1 MQAVEFI
8 SKAHDGV
15 VDLPSEFQDWN
26 GKPVRV
32 ILLEE
37 SSGLKNADQ
46 TAVAN
51 VWAKTSGAWQGEQL
65 VREPQGEYEQR
76 LELK

>member
-37 SSGLKNADQ
+37 SSGAKSANQVA
-46 TAVAN
+46 AN

>member
-1 MQAVEFI
+1 MQAVEFVT
-8 SKAHDGV
+8 KAHDGV
-15 VDLPSEFQDWN
+15 VDLPREFQDWN

-37 SSGLKNADQ
+37 ATGSQSIGQDKA
-46 TAVAN
+46 AN
-51 VWAKTSGAWQGEQL
+51 VWAKTAGAWQGEQL
-65 VREPQGEYEQR
+65 VREPQGEFEQR

>member
-1 MQAVEFI
+1 MQAAEFV

-15 VDLPSEFQDWN
+15 VDLPREFQNWN

-37 SSGLKNADQ
+37 PSGQ
-46 TAVAN
+46 TASQGAVAN
-51 VWAKTSGAWQGEQL
+51 VWAKTAGAWQGEQL
-65 VREPQGEYEQR
+65 VREPQGEYEKRQ
-76 LELK
+76 ELK

>member
-1 MQAVEFI
+1 MQAAEFV

-15 VDLPSEFQDWN
+15 VDLPREFKDWN

-37 SSGLKNADQ
+37 TTVPQSVSKN
-46 TAVAN
+46 TLSN
-51 VWAKTSGAWQGEQL
+51 VWEKTAGAWQGEHL

>member
-1 MQAVEFI
+1 MQAIEFV

-15 VDLPSEFQDWN
+15 VDLPREFQDWN

-32 ILLEE
+32 IRLEE
-37 SSGLKNADQ
+37 NAASKNTSQ
-46 TAVAN
+46 AVATN
-51 VWAKTSGAWQGEQL
+51 VWEKTSGAWQGEQL
-65 VREPQGEYEQR
+65 VRESQGEYEQR

>member
-15 VDLPSEFQDWN
+15 VDLPREFQDWN

-37 SSGLKNADQ
+37 SSGAKSADQ
-46 TAVAN
+46 ATAAN
-51 VWAKTSGAWQGEQL
+51 VWAETSGAWQGEQL

-76 LELK
+76 PELK

>member
-1 MQAVEFI
+1 MQAIEFV

-15 VDLPSEFQDWN
+15 VDLPREFQDWN

-37 SSGLKNADQ
+37 TTGSQNTSQDA
-46 TAVAN
+46 AAN
-51 VWAKTSGAWQGEQL
+51 VWAKTAGAWQGEQL
-65 VREPQGEYEQR
+65 AREPQGEYEKR
-76 LELK
+76 RELE

>member
-15 VDLPSEFQDWN
+15 VDLPLELQDWN

-37 SSGLKNADQ
+37 VSEAKTASSANA
-46 TAVAN
+46 AN
-51 VWAKTSGAWQGEQL
+51 VWAKTSGAWQGEKL

-76 LELK
+76 PELK

>member
-1 MQAVEFI
+1 MQAVEFVTR
-8 SKAHDGV
+8 AHDGV
-15 VDLPSEFQDWN
+15 VNLPREFQDWN

-37 SSGLKNADQ
+37 TTEPQSVSQGA
-46 TAVAN
+46 AAN
-51 VWAKTSGAWQGEQL
+51 VLAKTAGAWQGEYL

>member
-15 VDLPSEFQDWN
+15 VDLPREFQDWN

-37 SSGLKNADQ
+37 VFGVKNSCSAES
-46 TAVAN
+46 AN
-51 VWAKTSGAWQGEQL
+51 VWAQTSGAWQGEQL

-76 LELK
+76 PELK

>member
-1 MQAVEFI
+1 MHAAEFV

-15 VDLPSEFQDWN
+15 VDLPREFQDWN

-37 SSGLKNADQ
+37 TVESQSISQD
-46 TAVAN
+46 TVAN
-51 VWAKTSGAWQGEQL
+51 VWAKTAGAWQGEQL
-65 VREPQGEYEQR
+65 VREPQGEYEKRQ
-76 LELK
+76 ELK

>member
-1 MQAVEFI
+1 MQAAELV

-15 VDLPSEFQDWN
+15 VDLPREFQDWN

-37 SSGLKNADQ
+37 TTESQSIGQVAIANVSVQ
-46 TAVAN
+46 TA
-51 VWAKTSGAWQGEQL
+51 GAWQGEHL
-65 VREPQGEYEQR
+65 VREPQGE
-76 LELK
+76 

>member
-1 MQAVEFI
+1 MQAAEFI

-15 VDLPSEFQDWN
+15 VDLPREFQDWN

-32 ILLEE
+32 ILLEA
-37 SSGLKNADQ
+37 SSGTKAADQ
-46 TAVAN
+46 AAVAN

-65 VREPQGEYEQR
+65 VREPQGEYEHR
-76 LELK
+76 SELK

>member
-8 SKAHDGV
+8 SKAHDGI
-15 VDLPSEFQDWN
+15 VDLPREFQDWN

-37 SSGLKNADQ
+37 PSGAKSSDQ
-46 TAVAN
+46 AAVAN

>member
-15 VDLPSEFQDWN
+15 VDLPREYQDWN

-37 SSGLKNADQ
+37 ISGAKTIDQ
-46 TAVAN
+46 TAAAN
-51 VWAKTSGAWQGEQL
+51 VWAKTSGAWQGEPL
-65 VREPQGEYEQR
+65 VREPQGEYER
-76 LELK
+76 RPELK

>member
-1 MQAVEFI
+1 MQAIEFV

-15 VDLPSEFQDWN
+15 VDLPREFQNWN

-32 ILLEE
+32 ILREE
-37 SSGLKNADQ
+37 PSKAKITEQ
-46 TAVAN
+46 TAAVN

-65 VREPQGEYEQR
+65 VREPQSEYEQR

>member
-1 MQAVEFI
+1 MQAVEFV

-15 VDLPSEFQDWN
+15 VDLPREFQDWN

-37 SSGLKNADQ
+37 TSGSQSISQD
-46 TAVAN
+46 TVAN
-51 VWAKTSGAWQGEQL
+51 VWAKTAGAWQGEHL
-65 VREPQGEYEQR
+65 ARESQGEYEKR
-76 LELK
+76 RELE

>member
-15 VDLPSEFQDWN
+15 VDLPREFQDWN

-37 SSGLKNADQ
+37 VSGVKSASSAE
-46 TAVAN
+46 AAN
-51 VWAKTSGAWQGEQL
+51 VWAQTSGAWQGEQL
-65 VREPQGEYEQR
+65 VREPQVEYEKR

>member
-37 SSGLKNADQ
+37 TTESQSISQVAI
-46 TAVAN
+46 AN
-51 VWAKTSGAWQGEQL
+51 VWAQTAGAWQGEHL
-65 VREPQGEYEQR
+65 VREPQGEYEKR
-76 LELK
+76 LELE

>member
-1 MQAVEFI
+1 MQAAEFV

-15 VDLPSEFQDWN
+15 VDLPREFQDWN

-37 SSGLKNADQ
+37 PTGQSASQG
-46 TAVAN
+46 AVVN
-51 VWAKTSGAWQGEQL
+51 VWAKTAGAWQGEQL
-65 VREPQGEYEQR
+65 VREPLGEYEHR
-76 LELK
+76 LELE